1 MWGGKGQPLPP
12 FPPWQDG
19 GSLLYCLAIPIM
31 RSAMSPVIAQYTFP
45 LLFFVLILAAP
56 LSAAEFSATM
66 ILKEQGMDT
75 TGKIFVKDGKM
86 RQEFLDDRGHTVT
99 VVRKDKS
106 RIWVIM
112 PYEKRYVEMPMGFT
126 LPGQFLQIPPDAM
139 SKRKVGTE
147 EICGYQVDRLEVMLR
162 GGPEGVTRQT
172 FWVSPKL
179 GLPIKTVSPERQY
192 SVEYRDIKETK
203 LEDKLFEVPPG
214 YQKSAGPLDLP

>member
-1 MWGGKGQPLPP
+1 MAKW
-12 FPPWQDG
+12 
-19 GSLLYCLAIPIM
+19 CH
-31 RSAMSPVIAQYTFP
+31 YTFP
-45 LLFFVLILAAP
+45 LLFFVLILATP
-56 LSAAEFSATM
+56 LTAAEFSATM

-86 RQEFLDDRGHTVT
+86 RQEFQDDRGHTVT
-99 VVRKDKS
+99 IVRKDKS
-106 RIWVIM
+106 RIWVVM
-112 PYEKRYVEMPMGFT
+112 PAEKRYVEMPLGYI

-214 YQKSAGPLDLP
+214 YQKTAGPVDWP